1 MENIWYKDI
10 NVLTNRVSSIIPLSS
25 MTTIEKINAAMRFSI
40 LFSLIIYITSK
51 GTKHRV
57 FMIPIFTAIVSVII
71 NTNETHDKPEK
82 RLETYSNHPEDCVR
96 PTQDNPFMNIT
107 MNEYIENPER
117 KKACIIDATIK
128 DEINDIYN
136 SKIYRDI
143 NELVDT
149 SDRQYYT
156 MPNTQIPN
164 DQIAFAKKLY
174 GFTEKTCKEGNGLK
188 CKYFS
193 DNV

>member
-10 NVLTNRVSSIIPLSS
+10 NVLTDRVSSIIPLSS
-25 MTTIEKINAAMRFSI
+25 MTTVEKINAAMRFSI
-40 LFSLIIYITSK
+40 LFSLIIYITSR

-71 NTNETHDKPEK
+71 NTNEKHDKPEK
-82 RLETYSNHPEDCVR
+82 RLETYSNHTEDCVR

-128 DEINDIYN
+128 DEINDIYK

-143 NELVDT
+143 NELRDT

-164 DQIAFAKKLY
+164 DQITFAKKLY